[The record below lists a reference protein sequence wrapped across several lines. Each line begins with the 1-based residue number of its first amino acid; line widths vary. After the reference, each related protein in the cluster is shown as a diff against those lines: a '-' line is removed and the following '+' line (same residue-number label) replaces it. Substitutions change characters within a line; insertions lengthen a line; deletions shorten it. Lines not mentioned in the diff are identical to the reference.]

1 MNRNLIL
8 RTCSLILLTSLAS
21 GVVGAEEPI
30 RIGEPNT
37 ADLYSM
43 PPIYRD
49 QAIKEF
55 GNDSLVDIE
64 DLVPR
69 PEIPPGH
76 KSGPVLKKLPHSFK
90 APVMIFRSKYSGKGI
105 ERSETRARTDASQII
120 INSYLTD
127 RSPSGIGVI
136 DEIESGEKV
145 ASLGQNVV
153 LHLRRAANR
162 GEKLSSIY
170 IKDKIDD
177 PIRGSVGPIVEN
189 GGTVE
194 IGDTIDEG
202 KHVYRAMV
210 TSSVNPVRINSII
223 TETPFQRADFIRTG
237 AQVTVSSRV
246 IGGEFDEQRKQVGE
260 GSVVYLDAGLNK
272 GWKVG
277 DIVSIQSKRGA
288 RREDTKYPNWLRTIG
303 LLKIVDVESTVATAI
318 VLENSEEIL
327 IGDLT
332 GGEPPVPQPVLHS
345 DADNSPSPD
354 AKPPV
359 ESF

>member
-1 MNRNLIL
+1 VNRNLIL
-8 RTCSLILLTSLAS
+8 RTCSLILLTSLAN
-21 GVVGAEEPI
+21 GGAGAEEPI
-30 RIGEPNT
+30 RIGQPNA

-49 QAIKEF
+49 QAIKEL
-55 GNDSLVDIE
+55 GSDSLVDIE

-76 KSGPVLKKLPHSFK
+76 KSGRVLKKLPHSFK
-90 APVMIFRSKYSGKGI
+90 APVMIFRSKYIGKGV
-105 ERSETRARTDASQII
+105 EHSETRARTEVSQIV
-120 INSYLTD
+120 INSYLAD
-127 RSPSGIGVI
+127 RPPSGVGVI
-136 DEIESGEKV
+136 DEIESSEKV

-153 LHLRRAANR
+153 VHLRRAANR
-162 GEKLSSIY
+162 GEKLSAIY

-210 TSSVNPVRINSII
+210 TSSVNSVRINSII
-223 TETPFQRADFIRTG
+223 TETPLQRTDFKRTG
-237 AQVTVSSRV
+237 TQVTVSSRV

-260 GSVVYLDAGLNK
+260 GAVVYLDAGLNK
-272 GWKVG
+272 GWKIG
-277 DIVSIQSKRGA
+277 DIVPIQSKRGDH
-288 RREDTKYPNWLRTIG
+288 REDTKYPNWLRTIG

-327 IGDLT
+327 IGDMT
-332 GGEPPVPQPVLHS
+332 GGEPPAPQAVLHS
-345 DADNSPSPD
+345 DADDSPLPN
-354 AKPPV
+354 ATAPV